1 MTITTASKV
10 KVTATLPAP
19 LRKKWAAWS
28 RTGQDSFA
36 LVMAARKGLPAA
48 TAFEV
53 ADAFQLQ
60 ASQLEAIYELST
72 KTLRSY
78 TQENRNLSASSSEKT
93 LKIIALYEAGVE
105 VFGEAAAFLRWLS
118 KPAHGLDGE
127 VPLRLLETSGG
138 IDLVEEE
145 LTRIA
150 YGDLS

>member
-1 MTITTASKV
+1 MATTLAKP
-10 KVTATLPAP
+10 KVTTTLPAP

-36 LVMAARKGLPAA
+36 LVMEARKGLPAA

-78 TQENRNLSASSSEKT
+78 TQENRNLNASSSEKT
-93 LKIIALYEAGVE
+93 LKIIALYETGIE
-105 VFGEAAAFLRWLS
+105 VFGDTAAFLRWLS

-150 YGDLS
+150 YGDLA

>member
-1 MTITTASKV
+1 M
-10 KVTATLPAP
+10 TATAARPSNQKP
-19 LRKKWAAWS
+19 RSVKWAAWKLTS
-28 RTGQDSFA
+28 QDSFA
-36 LVMAARKGLPAA
+36 LVMTARKGIPAA

-53 ADAFQLQ
+53 AEAYHWP
-60 ASQLEAIYELST
+60 ASQLEAVYDLST

-78 TQENRNLSASSSEKT
+78 SQENKPLSATASEKT
-93 LKIIALYEAGVE
+93 LKIIALYQLGVE
-105 VFGEAAAFLRWLS
+105 VFGEAAAFLRWLD
-118 KPAHGLDGE
+118 KPAHGLDQE

>member
-1 MTITTASKV
+1 MAS
-10 KVTATLPAP
+10 TATRVKAAP
-19 LRKKWAAWS
+19 QNMWAQWG

-36 LVMAARKGLPAA
+36 LVMAARKGIPAA

-53 ADAFQLQ
+53 AEALHLQ
-60 ASQLEAIYELST
+60 PSQLEAIYDLST

-78 TQENRNLSASSSEKT
+78 LQDKKLLNAASSEKT
-93 LKIIALYEAGVE
+93 LKIIALYNLGVE
-105 VFGEAAAFLRWLS
+105 VFGEADAFLRWLG

-145 LTRIA
+145 LSRIA
-150 YGDLS
+150 YGDLA